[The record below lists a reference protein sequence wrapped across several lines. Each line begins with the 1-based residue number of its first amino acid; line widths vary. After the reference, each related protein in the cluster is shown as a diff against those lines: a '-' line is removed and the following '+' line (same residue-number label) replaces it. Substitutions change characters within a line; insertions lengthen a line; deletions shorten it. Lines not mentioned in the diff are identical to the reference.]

1 MKMKEP
7 KLESQTNK
15 NISLHENNENERMID
30 AILDIIKC
38 IEVGG
43 QPLSNICTA
52 IESIKIIEGIKKSD
66 KEDLIKF

>member
-1 MKMKEP
+1 
-7 KLESQTNK
+7 
-15 NISLHENNENERMID
+15 MID

-52 IESIKIIEGIKKSD
+52 MNLLK
-66 KEDLIKF
+66 

>member
-1 MKMKEP
+1 
-7 KLESQTNK
+7 
-15 NISLHENNENERMID
+15 MID

-38 IEVGG
+38 FEVGG

-66 KEDLIKF
+66 KDDLIKF